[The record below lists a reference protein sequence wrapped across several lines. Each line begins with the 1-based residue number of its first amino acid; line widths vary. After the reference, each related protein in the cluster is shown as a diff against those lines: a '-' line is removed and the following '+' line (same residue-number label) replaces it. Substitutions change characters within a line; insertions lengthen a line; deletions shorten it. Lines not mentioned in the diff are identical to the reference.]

1 MKAYTVDLRERIVK
15 AVEGGMNKTE
25 ASRVYQVSL
34 NSVKRYVKQFKDS
47 GQLEPKPIPGR
58 PAAIIG
64 EKQALLLQEV
74 KANPDATLQERAEYW
89 EQTQGLKLSRSTF
102 SRSLKRLKLTYKKK
116 PESQ

>member
-1 MKAYTVDLRERIVK
+1 
-15 AVEGGMNKTE
+15 
-25 ASRVYQVSL
+25 VSL
-34 NSVKRYVKQFKDS
+34 NSVKRYVKQLKDS

-58 PAAIIG
+58 PAAIRG

-74 KANPDATLQERAEYW
+74 KAKPDATLQERAEQW